1 MVISE
6 PCVVTLTWVL
16 ADAQGSTI
24 DELDEPT
31 EFFFG
36 GDDLLEVVEDALAG
50 QAAGFEAVL
59 HLEPE
64 QAFGEYRPDW
74 VCYERRSLFPDDVE
88 AGMQFEGLPEGAQ
101 TPDMPADLIYTVT
114 EVYPEHVVLDG
125 NHPLSGVALQLA
137 LKVVAVREAS
147 DEEVRARSV
156 GEDDLGVSIA
166 RPTSARLH

>member
-1 MVISE
+1 MLIND

-16 ADAQGSTI
+16 ADAQGVTI

-36 GDDLLEVVEDALAG
+36 GGDLLEAVEDVLAG
-50 QAAGFEAVL
+50 QDVGFEAVL

-64 QAFGEYRPDW
+64 QAFGEYRPER
-74 VCYERRSLFPDDVE
+74 VCYERRDLFPDIVE
-88 AGMQFEGLPEGAQ
+88 VGMQFEGLPEGAQ

-114 EVYPEHVVLDG
+114 EVYPDHVVLDG

-147 DEEVRARSV
+147 DDEVRARSV
-156 GEDDLGVSIA
+156 GDDDLGVTIA
-166 RPTSARLH
+166 RPPSARLH